1 MECHVFRKIKNQNG
15 EKRQMSRRFVL
26 CMGTALLLGILVVA
40 KEPLWM
46 LAVGL
51 AVLMAANYNRKYL
64 FTQKIVRSMV
74 LLAFFCLGAG
84 FFVHSQQSFREIQR
98 IPEESNIVLQGQI
111 YKKEKKG
118 EQYLYYLRKGM
129 IWETGTEKEVTVSD
143 DESGNGI
150 CVGNL
155 ILKTK
160 TDVGSMGMVIQ
171 AKSNMRWMEQASNEG
186 AFDERNYYHS
196 LGIATVLYADDIKVA
211 ECHVWLMREKIYQL
225 RNRISAYYQSML
237 TESDAGILS
246 AMVLGDKSWMEPE
259 TKQLYTNAGISH
271 ILAVSG
277 LHISVIG
284 MGIYRL
290 LRKLTVG
297 LKGSALVSGG
307 CVLLFCMLSGLSVS
321 ALRAGGMFMI
331 FLMAQVMGR
340 KYDTFC
346 GLACVGMISLLWNPY
361 LLWNAAFLFSYMA
374 VLGAA
379 GFGRMKWRVTETEK
393 PDFTIF
399 SVCSKQI
406 LSRLWGS
413 CAVLLT
419 TLPLTAY
426 FYYQIPLY
434 SIPAN
439 LLVLPFTGVLLSTG
453 VAGGMAGALGMP
465 FSWLLLVPGHWIL
478 QFFQMVCNVLLKLPL
493 SGVWIT
499 GQPERWMLG
508 IYFSALHLAGFFWQ
522 RNIKKYATY
531 AETNTNRLDV
541 KRKTGIPG
549 LDVKGKKSIFELKV
563 RMMESNAKRRMIP
576 CGVEAEKFPEK
587 IRLFTK
593 NRMLIWEMKDL
604 IKQELLKHMGQ
615 FVLLGAVIFLT
626 GIFLHPPAKQFRM
639 DFLDMGQGDGIF
651 LNNGNGTT
659 FFVDGGSVSESA
671 VGTYEILPF
680 LKYHRVRAIDY
691 WIVSHGDEDHISGLE
706 EILSSG
712 YKVRNLLISGGMP
725 HDNAWW
731 KLMQLAKEQDI
742 EVIEVDTGAYLLAGD
757 MRISFYADADQN
769 VNSESENGNG
779 ALKITEVAK
788 DRNERSL
795 AMLAEYKTAR
805 MLLAGDMGS
814 AQEEW
819 LAEQPGISGQSL
831 DVLKASHHGSKNSSS
846 EQFLQ
851 AMHPEYT
858 VISCGKKNRYGH
870 PHEEA
875 LQRMKDAGTEIHK
888 TMEEGQVTVTLKE
901 GKIQIN
907 KHK

>member
-1 MECHVFRKIKNQNG
+1 MKLRRRIILVISLEQNG
-15 EKRQMSRRFVL
+15 EKIQMSRRFVL
-26 CMGTALLLGILVVA
+26 CMGTALLLGILVAA

-46 LAVGL
+46 LVVGL
-51 AVLMAANYNRKYL
+51 AVLVATNYNRKCL
-64 FTQKIVRSMV
+64 LTQKIVRSIV

-84 FFVHSQQSFREIQR
+84 FFAHSQQSFQKIQR

-129 IWETGTEKEVTVSD
+129 IWKAGTEKEVTVSD
-143 DESGNGI
+143 DESGFYIENDQGVKNHKI
-150 CVGNL
+150 QNQVIKNIGNI

-160 TDVGSMGMVIQ
+160 TDMGSMGMVIQ
-171 AKSNMRWMEQASNEG
+171 AKSSMRWMEQVSNEG

-196 LGIATVLYADDIKVA
+196 LGIATVLYADDINVIDA
-211 ECHVWLMREKIYQL
+211 RVWVMQEKIYRL
-225 RNRISAYYQSML
+225 RNRIVAYYQSML

-290 LRKLTVG
+290 LRRLTVG
-297 LKGSALVSGG
+297 LKGSALASGG

-331 FLMAQVMGR
+331 FLMAQVTGR

-346 GLACVGMISLLWNPY
+346 GLACVGMISLLCNPY
-361 LLWNAAFLFSYMA
+361 LLWNAAFLFSYLA
-374 VLGAA
+374 VMGAA
-379 GFGRMKWRVTETEK
+379 GFGRMKWKKEDVLENKTLPRNGVDLKEQNKKEQNV
-393 PDFTIF
+393 FAIF
-399 SVCSKQI
+399 SVCGKKV

-439 LLVLPFTGVLLSTG
+439 LLVLPFTGVLLSSG
-453 VAGGMAGALGMP
+453 VAGGMVGASGMP

-478 QFFQMVCNVLLKLPL
+478 RFFQMVCNVLLKLPL

-508 IYFSALHLAGFFWQ
+508 IYFCALFFAGFLWKRNIQKHERAVESNMLKSDIDRKPEILHL
-522 RNIKKYATY
+522 
-531 AETNTNRLDV
+531 
-541 KRKTGIPG
+541 
-549 LDVKGKKSIFELKV
+549 
-563 RMMESNAKRRMIP
+563 
-576 CGVEAEKFPEK
+576 
-587 IRLFTK
+587 
-593 NRMLIWEMKDL
+593 
-604 IKQELLKHMGQ
+604 GQ
-615 FVLLGAVIFLT
+615 VFLLGAVIFLT
-626 GIFLHPPAKQFRM
+626 FIFQCPPAKQFRM
-639 DFLDMGQGDGIF
+639 DVLDVGQGDGIF
-651 LNNGNGTT
+651 LNSGNGTT

-712 YKVRNLLISGGMP
+712 YKVRNLLISSGMP

-731 KLMQLAKEQDI
+731 KLMQLAKEQGT
-742 EVIEVDTGAYLLAGD
+742 EVIEADSGAYLLSGD

-769 VNSESENGNG
+769 RDSNDGNG
-779 ALKITEVAK
+779 ALKVTEAAK
-788 DRNERSL
+788 DRNECSL
-795 AMLAEYKTAR
+795 AMLAEYKTVR

-819 LAEQPGISGQSL
+819 LAEQPGIRGQFL

-846 EQFLQ
+846 EKFLQ
-851 AMHPEYT
+851 ATHPDYT

-875 LQRMKDAGTEIHK
+875 LQRMKEAGTEIHK
-888 TMEEGQVTVTLKE
+888 TMEEGQVTVTFKE

-907 KHK
+907 KRK